1 MINIENLE
9 RLNRLR
15 ESGALTE
22 EEFYQEKL
30 KLISGKSHDAQKQTF
45 KIALLLGTIVVGV
58 AALAAFLWQNQGKG
72 DEILKPE
79 TAAIGPSKGTPSLEM
94 PAKKEDEILKP
105 ETAAIG
111 TPKGIPSIET
121 PVTKED
127 KILKPETAAIGLPK
141 VTPSLRAPATNDV
154 STLKKAETALLM
166 FATSTEVLGLNL
178 GFLERR
184 LGVPKEKRAG
194 NIVFEVGGCT
204 ISYEIDESS
213 VSSLDVNVS
222 QNCQPTIQG
231 MKVTPQTTYGQVFN
245 RQGGGAY
252 LASCLTGCGNAAD
265 PTIDLTYASS
275 RATEFI
281 SVNYATDYNQVSR
294 ALDLWENAVR
304 RQRGL
309 GEFDTPDDYEAFS
322 DVSNPPLEVIPLL
335 RKLRVKSVR
344 LAKE

>member
-1 MINIENLE
+1 MNNIENLE

-79 TAAIGPSKGTPSLEM
+79 TAAIGPSKGTPSLET

-105 ETAAIG
+105 ETAAI
-111 TPKGIPSIET
+111 
-121 PVTKED
+121 D
-127 KILKPETAAIGLPK
+127 LPK
-141 VTPSLRAPATNDV
+141 VIPSLRAPATNDV
-154 STLKKAETALLM
+154 STLKKAETALLT

-178 GFLERR
+178 GYLERR

-204 ISYEIDESS
+204 ISYDIVESS

-231 MKVTPQTTYGQVFN
+231 MKVTPQSTYGQVFN

-252 LASCLTGCGNAAD
+252 LASCLTDCGNAAD

-322 DVSNPPLEVIPLL
+322 GVSDPPLEVIPLL

-344 LAKE
+344 LAKDY